1 MDEDRGPTR
10 AGDATTG
17 ACGQSPG
24 PGFSVPRPAS
34 SFRWIIVAM
43 LCAVAFVLYVDRVN
57 LMVAISYMK
66 EEFGFSEA
74 ACGDILSAF
83 HFGYAAGLV
92 PGGWLADRFGPYR
105 VLGAAGLSW
114 SVCTALIA
122 GVGSDLTR
130 GALDPVSLLFVLRF
144 LLGVCEACAFPTF
157 GKALA
162 HWVRRTERAWAS
174 GLIHSGAGLGGAF
187 TPLLIVAIVLSLGWR
202 ESFLASS
209 IATLA
214 ITLAWMRWAADD
226 PAQHPKV
233 TPEELRI
240 IAAEKEEMRS
250 EPLDA
255 AWFARAARSRSL
267 YLLCASEFFYGLGGF
282 VFLTWFFR
290 YFREV
295 RCVDDVFS
303 GLFSSCNW
311 LAMAITAP
319 LGGWLC
325 DRSVRRWGSPW
336 GRRAVP
342 LVSIVLS
349 GLCGIAAPAIANPWL
364 SAAVFALAAGL
375 LYGAAAAFWSTLI
388 DLTRRG
394 AGILGGLMNGVGSL
408 GGALG
413 TLFFA
418 RLIPVLGYQGALQCA
433 GMMAVVSGLIWLGID
448 NSRGIDEGVGVPS
461 QGPPSPRKTI

>member
-1 MDEDRGPTR
+1 MREERGPGRVEEGETGGFDASLCA
-10 AGDATTG
+10 AGL
-17 ACGQSPG
+17 
-24 PGFSVPRPAS
+24 VPRPAS
-34 SFRWIIVAM
+34 AFRWFIVAM
-43 LCAVAFVLYVDRVN
+43 LCAVAFVLYIDRVN

-66 EEFGFSEA
+66 EEFGFSEE

-83 HFGYAAGLV
+83 QFGYAAGLV

-105 VLGAAGLSW
+105 VLAAAGLSW
-114 SVCTALIA
+114 SACTALIA
-122 GVGSDLTR
+122 GVGSHRVGD
-130 GALDPVSLLFVLRF
+130 GLDPVSLLFALRF

-187 TPLLIVAIVLSLGWR
+187 TPLFIVAIVLSFGWR
-202 ESFLASS
+202 ESFLVSS
-209 IATLA
+209 VVTLA
-214 ITLAWMRWAADD
+214 ITLAWIRWSADD
-226 PAQHPKV
+226 PAQHPNV
-233 TPEELRI
+233 SPEELRT
-240 IAAEKEEMRS
+240 IAADKEEMRS

-255 AWFARAARSRSL
+255 AWFLKAARSRSL

-290 YFREV
+290 YFRDV
-295 RCVDDVFS
+295 RGVDDVFS
-303 GLFSSCNW
+303 GFFSSCNW

-319 LGGWLC
+319 VGGWLC
-325 DRSVRRWGSPW
+325 DRCVRRWGNPW

-349 GLCGIAAPAIANPWL
+349 GLCGIAAPAIGNPWL

-408 GGALG
+408 GGAMG
-413 TLFFA
+413 TMGFA

-433 GMMAVVSGLIWLGID
+433 GLMAVVSGLIWLGID
-448 NSRGIDEGVGVPS
+448 NSRGIDEASGSARQDVPT
-461 QGPPSPRKTI
+461 PARTT